1 MSLLFFRALCDMGI
15 GFRFVMDEYFNQ
27 SLCQQSRCHI
37 SDGMSLCL
45 PRPDLSSPLALL
57 RSVLL
62 VVLDEVVDEEKVFNQ
77 CAAPSGMI
85 EFFELASE
93 MWFFCVAF
101 DLAVSITN
109 PFSSFKARSLSSLT
123 S

>member
-1 MSLLFFRALCDMGI
+1 MSTKSLSYFRRLIHPFPLSLTPIIDHTEDDRGI
-15 GFRFVMDEYFNQ
+15 YN
-27 SLCQQSRCHI
+27 
-37 SDGMSLCL
+37 
-45 PRPDLSSPLALL
+45 
-57 RSVLL
+57 
-62 VVLDEVVDEEKVFNQ
+62 N

-109 PFSSFKARSLSSLT
+109 PFSSFKARSHRHWHILT
-123 S
+123 SID